1 MDTVIVIREIVLA
14 GDAAY
19 SRLRNVR
26 VKSDPTEEHAVLQAA
41 GLQTQLCCPK
51 PCLISTLNK

>member
-26 VKSDPTEEHAVLQAA
+26 VKSHPTEEHAVLQAA
-41 GLQTQLCCPK
+41 GLQTQLCMSKALPH
-51 PCLISTLNK
+51 